1 MKLIGRLIC
10 LTTVA
15 VISLPS
21 WTTTAAAQNGLPDP
35 VYPVIHD
42 KAWYDD
48 PANVAPFIWKDEQ
61 GVPHENKVSDPAT
74 NPMHIIA
81 LLSYVYTNPKIPGIK
96 HAIPDSAG
104 MQCYRYIPTQTW
116 GNPNGDFNYD
126 GYDNTHNTPTYKGYP
141 VRTNNLSTT
150 VDYTRHVRDTRY
162 TGDVQPGDNNY
173 DYEWQLAANTDG
185 LRLWAYNN
193 PFFTI
198 GSDGQPVV
206 EQPEEH
212 GLTVFLVKMK
222 DSYDEYEYDTST
234 GKISLKHG
242 SMPTV
247 YPSGNDDV
255 IYGISASLYNSIASE
270 IESVR
275 LLTNAVRVDDADSKA
290 DHNSGTLYSVDEP
303 DMNRFY
309 FISKGTPRQSVK
321 MPTKPLFEEFSPIS
335 SMLNGWEMKFN
346 NELMEGKIFTMMHD
360 CSSVPEQAHAF
371 SMHGLNPAVSTHR
384 DMEGVC
390 LWVPD
395 YRMEFWEYDK
405 GAFAN
410 YNPASREGFGR
421 DLFKFYGSGNN
432 GVYRVIR
439 YFNYNPQH
447 APSLAQYT
455 CKLAA
460 SAEPYSGTSQYE
472 HPYNVNLDWSTTVSR
487 IAGSN
492 DAIPEDFDVYLVVDG
507 VRQPEPLFSF
517 VYGQNGYCQV
527 NVTNAD
533 LSQGEA
539 PASKSRT
546 YEHNYQVQQYEDHG
560 YWLTYQV
567 FARVHKD
574 EDQSESF
581 FNVLSN
587 TDRVWIPPYEGTG
600 AIKLNLEVNTSSV
613 YDREKEVNRYVNTIN
628 IVNNPG
634 NPLKMGDV
642 FMRPNNQGWN
652 PDHVNGGGMPNGG
665 FESNSGSPSWQ
676 WQDNNMGSEIIVY
689 RFDTSAPTVKTPVAR
704 VYFNCLVDGPRF
716 RFAVGRRNQASN
728 AQEGEYIYTNDDLDG
743 VVENSN
749 ARPWLQSCDASS
761 YNAASDFPFTNN
773 HGYALGTSDK
783 TGNHAPNTYFT
794 KGLMVTDVFEASTAS
809 NDHPAQYGY
818 IAEFHKY
825 SNPEAATWG
834 YTNIEYRSNQVTVD
848 VYKSNSESYEH
859 TFTKD
864 EIDNGDTMHE
874 LKVGYKAG
882 LTVNNMLY
890 LPEIINYKL
899 WTTDGMVESRA
910 ERDTPN
916 TYLVYAG
923 GKKVG
928 EPSQF
933 QSVVTIPDESREDKN
948 IDAVYY
954 VPVIT
959 AVLPER
965 ANWMTGDGNTTA
977 ESTYGS
983 DFHGTGNTTVKLEGD
998 IEHKLYEA
1006 IYKYYLGIDQ
1016 DAEIADADWGYL
1028 SDIEHTLITNGAENN
1043 GDWYGHFMKISS
1055 DMSPNL
1061 EVYGVRV
1068 WRVREKDANGAAEDV
1083 LVNEW
1088 FQGQDMSMIGD
1099 EMPSYFVVKVNE
1111 ETGLLSVELKD
1122 IYKGP
1127 DVNTYQGDV
1136 AYQPDYIVHF
1146 YGRVKSTDG
1155 AATPSGDATPR
1166 SIRPRAEGDQAKV
1179 YYISEYK
1186 YEPTFTNIPTGINGI
1201 MQYDQVESVKY
1212 IDVMGR
1218 VSDTPF
1224 KGVNIV
1230 VTRFNNGT
1238 VITNKQVI
1246 NK

>member
-1 MKLIGRLIC
+1 MIGRLIC

-15 VISLPS
+15 VISLPC
-21 WTTTAAAQNGLPDP
+21 WTTTAAAQNGLPAP

-48 PANVAPFIWKDEQ
+48 QANVAPFTWTDEA
-61 GVPHENKVSDPAT
+61 GVVHENKVSDPAT
-74 NPMHIIA
+74 NPLHIIA
-81 LLSYVYTNPKIPGIK
+81 LLSYVYTNPKIPGSNY
-96 HAIPDSAG
+96 AIPDSAG
-104 MQCYRYIPTQTW
+104 MENIYQYIPQGFSTY
-116 GNPNGDFNYD
+116 NG
-126 GYDNTHNTPTYKGYP
+126 KP
-141 VRTNNLSTT
+141 VRTNNLSTKI
-150 VDYTRHVRDTRY
+150 DYTRHVRNNYY
-162 TGDVQPGDNNY
+162 TGDVQDYGGNHDNY
-173 DYEWQLAANTDG
+173 MYELGLDANRNG
-185 LRLWAYNN
+185 LQLWANNN
-193 PFFTI
+193 PFFTKWEQVTEYI
-198 GSDGQPVV
+198 KNDNSPDVLSDPVTTSRPIV
-206 EQPEEH
+206 DQPEEH

-222 DSYDEYEYDTST
+222 DDYTYNSSDHKPALGTASTWDTS
-234 GKISLKHG
+234 LK
-242 SMPTV
+242 
-247 YPSGNDDV
+247 
-255 IYGISASLYNSIASE
+255 YGVTTSLYNSIASE

-275 LLTNAVRVDDADSKA
+275 LLTNAVRVNDPDSKA

-303 DMNRFY
+303 NMNRFY
-309 FISKGTPRQSVK
+309 FIAKGTPRQSVK

-335 SMLNGWEMKFN
+335 SLTDGWNSNFY
-346 NELMEGKIFTMMHD
+346 NELMEGKIYTMMHD

-371 SMHGLNPAVSTHR
+371 SMHGLSPDASHDADHR
-384 DMEGVC
+384 DIEGVC

-395 YRMEFWEYDK
+395 YRMEYWEYDK
-405 GAFAN
+405 GAYSN

-421 DLFKFYGSGNN
+421 DLFKSYGVDNHS
-432 GVYRVIR
+432 VWRVIR

-447 APSLAQYT
+447 APSLALYT

-460 SAEPYSGTSQYE
+460 SAQPYSGTSQYE

-492 DAIPEDFDVYLVVDG
+492 YAIPEDFDVYLVVDG

-527 NVTNAD
+527 NVSNTD

-546 YEHNYQVQQYEDHG
+546 YEHNYQVPQYEDHG

-574 EDQSESF
+574 KDQSESF

-676 WQDNNMGSEIIVY
+676 WQDNNMGSEIMVY

-716 RFAVGRRNQASN
+716 RFAVGRRNQAES
-728 AQEGEYIYTNDDLDG
+728 AEEGEYIYTNDDLDG
-743 VVENSN
+743 VDGSN
-749 ARPWLQSCDASS
+749 ARPWNQSCNANS
-761 YNAASDFPFTNN
+761 YNAASDFPFTYN
-773 HGYALGTSDK
+773 HGYALGSGSK
-783 TGNHAPNTYFT
+783 TGEPNYYFT

-818 IAEFHKY
+818 VAEFHKY
-825 SNPEAATWG
+825 SNPNAASWG
-834 YTNIEYRSNQVTVD
+834 YTNMEYRSNQVTAD

-864 EIDNGDTMHE
+864 EVDNSDQMHE
-874 LKVGYKAG
+874 LELGYKAG

-890 LPEIINYKL
+890 LPEITKYQL
-899 WTTDGMVESRA
+899 WTTDGMVESWA

-916 TYLVYAG
+916 TYLVFAG
-923 GKKVG
+923 NTKVG
-928 EPSQF
+928 EPGQF
-933 QSVVTIPDESREDKN
+933 QSVVTIPDKSRAADN
-948 IDAVYY
+948 INHINY

-959 AVLPER
+959 AQLPER
-965 ANWMTGDGNTTA
+965 SNWMTGDGTNTA
-977 ESTYGS
+977 NSTYGS
-983 DFHGTGNTTVKLEGD
+983 NYHGTDNNIVELLED
-998 IEHKLYEA
+998 IDHGMASNYVPEGAETAPYGSSTEHA
-1006 IYKYYLGIDQ
+1006 SSGGIDYY
-1016 DAEIADADWGYL
+1016 GSYL
-1028 SDIEHTLITNGAENN
+1028 KVT
-1043 GDWYGHFMKISS
+1043 S
-1055 DMSPNL
+1055 DMSSDL

-1068 WRVREKDANGAAEDV
+1068 WRVREMDRNGNAEDV

-1088 FQGQDMSMIGD
+1088 F
-1099 EMPSYFVVKVNE
+1099 NE
-1111 ETGLLSVELKD
+1111 EGRNNVGPMPVSCYFDVQIDENTGKMTVALKD
-1122 IYKGP
+1122 VFSGP
-1127 DVNTYQGDV
+1127 NVTTFQGND
-1136 AYQPDYIVHF
+1136 AYQPQYIVRF
-1146 YGRVKSTDG
+1146 YARLKSEG
-1155 AATPSGDATPR
+1155 ITPR
-1166 SIRPRAEGDQAKV
+1166 KGVAPKAGEQQAKT
-1179 YYISEYK
+1179 YYVSEDEIYPNFK
-1186 YEPTFTNIPTGINGI
+1186 GDIPTSVSEAVLNGQI
-1201 MQYDQVESVKY
+1201 ESVTY
-1212 IDVMGR
+1212 YDELGR
-1218 VSDTPF
+1218 ISNCPF
-1224 KGVNIV
+1224 KGMNIV
-1230 VTRFNNGT
+1230 VTRYIDGT
-1238 VITNKQVI
+1238 TTIMKMI
-1246 NK
+1246 KR

>member
-48 PANVAPFIWKDEQ
+48 PANVAPFTWTDEA
-61 GVPHENKVSDPAT
+61 GVVHENKVSDEAT
-74 NPMHIIA
+74 NPLHIIA
-81 LLSYVYTNPKIPGIK
+81 LLSYVYTNPKIPGSNY
-96 HAIPDSAG
+96 AIPDSAG
-104 MQCYRYIPTQTW
+104 MENIYQYIPQGFSTY
-116 GNPNGDFNYD
+116 NG
-126 GYDNTHNTPTYKGYP
+126 KP
-141 VRTNNLSTT
+141 VRTNNLSTKI
-150 VDYTRHVRDTRY
+150 DYTRHVRNNYY
-162 TGDVQPGDNNY
+162 TGDVQ
-173 DYEWQLAANTDG
+173 DYEGNHNAYMYELGLDANRNG
-185 LRLWAYNN
+185 LQLWANNN
-193 PFFTI
+193 PFFTKWEQVTEYI
-198 GSDGQPVV
+198 KNDNSPDVLSDPVTTSRPIV
-206 EQPEEH
+206 DQPEEH

-222 DSYDEYEYDTST
+222 DDYTYNSSDHKPALGTASTWDTS
-234 GKISLKHG
+234 LK
-242 SMPTV
+242 
-247 YPSGNDDV
+247 
-255 IYGISASLYNSIASE
+255 YGVTTSLYNSIASE

-275 LLTNAVRVDDADSKA
+275 LLTNAVRVEDAGSKA

-371 SMHGLNPAVSTHR
+371 SMHGLNPEVSTHR

-405 GAFAN
+405 GSFAN

-527 NVTNAD
+527 NVSNSD

-546 YEHNYQVQQYEDHG
+546 YEHNYQVPQYEDHG

-716 RFAVGRRNQASN
+716 RFAVGRRNQAES
-728 AQEGEYIYTNDDLDG
+728 AEEGEYIYTNDDLDG
-743 VVENSN
+743 VDGSN
-749 ARPWLQSCDASS
+749 ARPWNQSCNANS
-761 YNAASDFPFTNN
+761 YNAASDFPFTYN
-773 HGYALGTSDK
+773 HGYALGSGSK
-783 TGNHAPNTYFT
+783 TGEPNYYFT

-809 NDHPAQYGY
+809 NEHPAQYGY

-825 SNPEAATWG
+825 SNPNAATWG
-834 YTNIEYRSNQVTVD
+834 YTNIEYRSTQATVD
-848 VYKSNSESYEH
+848 VYKSISEPNEN
-859 TFTKD
+859 TFTKA
-864 EIDNGDTMHE
+864 EIDNGDTEHE
-874 LKVGYKAG
+874 LEVGYKAG

-890 LPEIINYKL
+890 LPEVTNYQL
-899 WTTDGMVESRA
+899 WTANGMVESRA

-923 GKKVG
+923 GKTVG

-933 QSVVTIPDESREDKN
+933 QSVVTIPDNSREADNLDNVK
-948 IDAVYY
+948 Y

-965 ANWMTGDGNTTA
+965 ANWMTGDGTTTA
-977 ESTYGS
+977 SSTYGS
-983 DFHGTGNTTVKLEGD
+983 DYHATGNTIVELASDKNHE
-998 IEHKLYEA
+998 LYEA
-1006 IYKYYLGIDQ
+1006 IYRAYMGLDELDHLENSAWCYGD
-1016 DAEIADADWGYL
+1016 
-1028 SDIEHTLITNGAENN
+1028 DIEHTEITNGAENN
-1043 GDWYGHFMKISS
+1043 GDWYGHFMKITS
-1055 DMSPNL
+1055 DMSPGL